1 MYDDYRFVGCLGIP
15 SSLRYEQPK
24 VGYGV
29 ACSQSKNMQTGH
41 ARNILGAGA
50 IFEAYYY
57 DEQGRVIQKKSTTNK
72 YEDDDFFSYD
82 LLGNVL
88 KHQRNH
94 LVDGKLKMEE
104 CYTYS
109 YDHAG
114 RLLSEE
120 HQLNNGRKV
129 SLVENAYDELGRLS
143 STKRNGNASLMTT
156 FAFDVRS
163 NLTNLHTS
171 NLFDEKLYYTEDAQ
185 GNQPRFDGNI
195 SGIEWTTGGKARGY
209 NFEYDGFSRLLK
221 ANYLE
226 EGTRSKHYDTSYSY
240 NKSGNIIL
248 LNRRGLQDGGS
259 YGFIDRLIIHHDG
272 YRLKRVYETVADP
285 TYAGAFNFVKGPKA
299 GIEYEYDK
307 NGNLVKD
314 INKKI
319 SKIEYNLLNL
329 PQLIIYE
336 NGNRISFSY
345 DLNGTKRKVEYTSVS
360 PANKHVV
367 EYIENMIYED
377 GVLKQLLVD
386 GGYVSFEEATPTYHF
401 YLNDHLGNC
410 RVVVNQNAQVE
421 QVNHYY
427 PYGGLMAE
435 STGQEV
441 QRRKYN
447 GKELDRMFGLDWY
460 DYGARWYDATL
471 GLFVSV
477 DPFGEVDYDLT
488 PYGYCGGNPISRI
501 DKDGQIWT
509 NVGGALVGAATDY
522 VSQVISN
529 SIKSGEVSMD
539 SFTNVNGRSI
549 ALSAVAGFVSSGASA
564 IGASVGKTVMAR
576 SGSKFAGKL
585 AKRMAEEATEFSAN
599 MISAQGNI
607 KKASSQHA
615 FGKLNKAASIPRHRV
630 KSNKEIRKEME
641 KTSNIRKP
649 MNQNQKRN
657 LKRQAGRKQK
667 VIIKKNKR
675 IEDVNKVKQVGVEVA
690 YDVYT
695 DVKK

>member
-1 MYDDYRFVGCLGIP
+1 M
-15 SSLRYEQPK
+15 
-24 VGYGV
+24 
-29 ACSQSKNMQTGH
+29 
-41 ARNILGAGA
+41 
-50 IFEAYYY
+50 
-57 DEQGRVIQKKSTTNK
+57 
-72 YEDDDFFSYD
+72 
-82 LLGNVL
+82 
-88 KHQRNH
+88 
-94 LVDGKLKMEE
+94 
-104 CYTYS
+104 
-109 YDHAG
+109 
-114 RLLSEE
+114 
-120 HQLNNGRKV
+120 
-129 SLVENAYDELGRLS
+129 
-143 STKRNGNASLMTT
+143 
-156 FAFDVRS
+156 
-163 NLTNLHTS
+163 
-171 NLFDEKLYYTEDAQ
+171 
-185 GNQPRFDGNI
+185 
-195 SGIEWTTGGKARGY
+195 
-209 NFEYDGFSRLLK
+209 LK

-226 EGTRSKHYDTSYSY
+226 EGTRSKHYDTSYTY
-240 NKSGNIIL
+240 NKSGNITQLI
-248 LNRRGLQDGGS
+248 RRGLQDGGS

-285 TYAGAFNFVKGPKA
+285 TYAGAFNFVKGSKA
-299 GIEYEYDK
+299 EIEYEYDK

-410 RVVVNQNAQVE
+410 RVVVDQNAKIE

-471 GLFVSV
+471 GAFVSV

-501 DKDGQIWT
+501 DKDGQIWA

-522 VSQVISN
+522 GCQVVAN
-529 SIKSGEVSMD
+529 VIKDGRLSMS
-539 SFTNVNGRSI
+539 SFTNINGKSI
-549 ALSAVAGFVSSGASA
+549 VYSAAAGFVSSGASA
-564 IGASVGKTVMAR
+564 FGASIGKAVVAR
-576 SGSKFAGKL
+576 NGNKIAGKIVSK
-585 AKRMAEEATEFSAN
+585 AAEEVTEFSAN
-599 MISAQGNI
+599 MISAQGDI
-607 KKASSQHA
+607 KKASLKY
-615 FGKLNKAASIPRHRV
+615 GVDKVKLPLLKV
-630 KSNKEIRKEME
+630 KSNKEIRKEIT
-641 KTSNIRKP
+641 KTSNLRRP
-649 MNQNQKRN
+649 TNQKQKRN

-667 VIIKKNKR
+667 VTIKKNKR
-675 IEDVNKVKQVGVEVA
+675 REDINKVKQVGV
-690 YDVYT
+690 DVYFGT
-695 DVKK
+695 SDHYYNDN

>member
-1 MYDDYRFVGCLGIP
+1 M
-15 SSLRYEQPK
+15 
-24 VGYGV
+24 
-29 ACSQSKNMQTGH
+29 
-41 ARNILGAGA
+41 
-50 IFEAYYY
+50 
-57 DEQGRVIQKKSTTNK
+57 
-72 YEDDDFFSYD
+72 
-82 LLGNVL
+82 
-88 KHQRNH
+88 
-94 LVDGKLKMEE
+94 
-104 CYTYS
+104 
-109 YDHAG
+109 
-114 RLLSEE
+114 
-120 HQLNNGRKV
+120 
-129 SLVENAYDELGRLS
+129 
-143 STKRNGNASLMTT
+143 
-156 FAFDVRS
+156 
-163 NLTNLHTS
+163 
-171 NLFDEKLYYTEDAQ
+171 
-185 GNQPRFDGNI
+185 
-195 SGIEWTTGGKARGY
+195 
-209 NFEYDGFSRLLK
+209 
-221 ANYLE
+221 
-226 EGTRSKHYDTSYSY
+226 
-240 NKSGNIIL
+240 
-248 LNRRGLQDGGS
+248 
-259 YGFIDRLIIHHDG
+259 
-272 YRLKRVYETVADP
+272 
-285 TYAGAFNFVKGPKA
+285 
-299 GIEYEYDK
+299 
-307 NGNLVKD
+307 
-314 INKKI
+314 
-319 SKIEYNLLNL
+319 
-329 PQLIIYE
+329 
-336 NGNRISFSY
+336 
-345 DLNGTKRKVEYTSVS
+345 EYTSVS

-367 EYIENMIYED
+367 EYIENIIYED

-386 GGYVSFEEATPTYHF
+386 GGYVSFEEATPIYHF

-471 GLFVSV
+471 GAFVSV

-607 KKASSQHA
+607 KKAFSQHA
-615 FGKLNKAASIPRHRV
+615 FGKLNKAASIPRHTV

-649 MNQNQKRN
+649 MNQNQRRN

-675 IEDVNKVKQVGVEVA
+675 IEDINRVKQVGVEVA